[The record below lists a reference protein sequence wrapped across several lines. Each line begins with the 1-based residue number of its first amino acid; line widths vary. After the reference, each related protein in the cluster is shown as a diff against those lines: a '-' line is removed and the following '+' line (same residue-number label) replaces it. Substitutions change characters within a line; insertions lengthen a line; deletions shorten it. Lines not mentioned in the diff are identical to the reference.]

1 MSEIDTVAGFRIA
14 QPDSESFEVQIR
26 PIRRV
31 DVLGFG
37 FLALAGMLPL
47 CAAIIVL
54 IV

>member
-1 MSEIDTVAGFRIA
+1 MSEIDTVAGFRVVRPD
-14 QPDSESFEVQIR
+14 PDSFDEQIR
-26 PIRRV
+26 PSRRV

-47 CAAIIVL
+47 CAAAIVL